1 MSNNINPWL
10 KYNELNFQELSSFCF
25 TKCSKKHSN
34 KKDESFPYSSKYL
47 LSSLQK
53 MKHFNNTRTFSLS
66 PLLLLLQAPSKVFV
80 EQVFVRVYQTRFDG
94 FNRDFVE
101 SVAEQLQQ
109 NQQPNYQ
116 VAIEQLLSAVLFV
129 IQYCV
134 YHQLNTP
141 EQILSSELFTDNDPA
156 FTSHDKLKQLVA
168 GTVLKFHSVW
178 KEQAL
183 NTQIGLPKLVDM
195 KWRVDLSTASNLIQK
210 MAAPSVVIQLN
221 VQNPAVSTGVMPKTE
236 QINFEMDKETLS
248 TMLKGLSKIR
258 DQLASIK

>member
-1 MSNNINPWL
+1 MR
-10 KYNELNFQELSSFCF
+10 
-25 TKCSKKHSN
+25 
-34 KKDESFPYSSKYL
+34 
-47 LSSLQK
+47 
-53 MKHFNNTRTFSLS
+53 HFNNTRTIKLT

-94 FNRDFVE
+94 FNSDFVE

-109 NQQPNYQ
+109 NQQVNYHD
-116 VAIEQLLSAVLFV
+116 VIEELLSTVLHV

-141 EQILSSELFTDNDPA
+141 EAILTSELFTDNDTS
-156 FTSHDKLKQLVA
+156 FTSHDNLKKLVA
-168 GTVLKFHSVW
+168 GTILKFYDVW
-178 KEQAL
+178 KEQAI

-195 KWRVDLSTASNLIQK
+195 KWRVDLSTASNVIQK
-210 MAAPSVVIQLN
+210 MSAPSVVIQLN
-221 VQNPAVSTGVMPKTE
+221 VQNPSKVVGVMPKTE
-236 QINFEMDKETLS
+236 QVNFEMDKETLS